1 MARYKTLDDYCLNAS
16 PKAFKSIRAMISH
29 DFVNGLIARANFDVL
44 LDDLQ
49 AEINAARGL
58 FRASESAS
66 R

>member
-1 MARYKTLDDYCLNAS
+1 
-16 PKAFKSIRAMISH
+16 MISH
-29 DFVNGLIARANFDVL
+29 DFVNGIIARANFDEL

-49 AEINAARGL
+49 DEINAARGL